1 MDYLIQENK
10 ALRKELIELLE
21 LTIKV
26 NNFLTMVENNLKDEE
41 KDYIKFILE
50 SSNLKIEKLKYLLNG

>member
-21 LTIKV
+21 ITIKI
-26 NNFLTMVENNLKDEE
+26 NNFLTMVKNNLKDEE
-41 KDYIKFILE
+41 KEYIKFILE
-50 SSNLKIEKLKYLLNG
+50 SSNLKIEKLKYLLDG